1 MSRVL
6 IVSRTRMNK
15 GRVCVGGHDLDRDFR
30 SVRLLTPGGMNM
42 PEDKPLQV
50 GEIWELDYTDH
61 EDPDS
66 PHVEDVLV
74 TGGKRVDAI
83 PSGEL
88 AGYLIE
94 RVTPWSGSP
103 EGLFECTV
111 AATPSG
117 RVYVPEE
124 GPLPACSTGYWI
136 PDHEVAKRISFG
148 KVRYLYMGP
157 SAVDEFTWAGVADP
171 PDHIPAGS
179 FVRVSLA
186 RWFNPSSAPAGYYVQ
201 ISGVY

>member
-30 SVRLLTPGGMNM
+30 SVRLLTLGGMNM

-50 GEIWELDYTDH
+50 GDIWELDYSDH
-61 EDPDS
+61 EDPDP
-66 PHVEDVLV
+66 PHVEDVVV
-74 TGGKRVDAI
+74 TSGKRVDAI
-83 PSGEL
+83 ALSEL
-88 AGYLIE
+88 ASHLTE
-94 RVTPWSGSP
+94 RVTPWNGSP
-103 EGLFECTV
+103 EGLFDSTV

-124 GPLPACSTGYWI
+124 GPLPTHSTGYWI
-136 PDHEVAKRISFG
+136 PDDEVAKRISFG
-148 KVRYLYMGP
+148 KVRYLYMGTCEM
-157 SAVDEFTWAGVADP
+157 DEFAWAGVAEP
-171 PDHIPAGS
+171 PDGIPAGS
-179 FVRVSLA
+179 LVRVSLA